1 MNWIDWSVIALFLV
15 SMMAI
20 GLHFSRRAGQSI
32 DSFFVSGR
40 TLKWYIA
47 GSSMV
52 ATSFAADTPL
62 WVCALVRQ
70 YGVPAVWQ
78 YWSPM
83 IGCALAVVLFSRM
96 RRRTGMVTDIEILE
110 LRYDGKSAQML
121 RGLSASMGALVV
133 CPLIIG
139 WVAKAMV
146 TISQEAMGI
155 SGQQIAIAG
164 FSIPA
169 DLLVTV
175 LVMACALLV
184 SASSGLYG
192 VAYTDALMLLIA
204 VFGSFTLAWL
214 SIQEAGGLTAL
225 TAALSSMHV
234 DSQSF
239 LAMSPNITPEVTPGG
254 GTGGLSIW
262 NAVGFF
268 ALLWW
273 GNAFCGGY
281 QAQRVL
287 ACRDTQHASNALLLY
302 TLVYFGVIAWPWI
315 AVGAAS
321 LVILPDMGAA
331 GHDAAYPRMIL
342 EVLPAGLRGLMIMAL
357 VAAFVSTVQ
366 TMFNWGSSYIVND
379 LYRRF
384 IRPEASNRHYI
395 WVSRLATVLI
405 ATAGGVISFSADN
418 IQQLLQIF
426 YVVGAGGMM
435 VEACRWFWW
444 RTNAAGEITAFF
456 ATWFFAL
463 TMLFGH
469 KLAGAEKPLLDGFM
483 GSLLRLPDGVSF
495 TSDHD
500 TLGARMLLVMMVG
513 LVSVLAGSLCTRA
526 VDKNQ
531 LVKFVERTRIFH
543 LGWRP
548 VTRLIEGYVPAQT
561 VPRVLVDW
569 VLVLATVTSLLLAL
583 SGILQARPA
592 MTVGLLAV
600 FVVLLLIVLRR
611 TRRETSDDAAT
622 PSSGGGTQFQPQAEQ
637 GLGG

>member
-1 MNWIDWSVIALFLV
+1 
-15 SMMAI
+15 
-20 GLHFSRRAGQSI
+20 
-32 DSFFVSGR
+32 
-40 TLKWYIA
+40 
-47 GSSMV
+47 
-52 ATSFAADTPL
+52 
-62 WVCALVRQ
+62 
-70 YGVPAVWQ
+70 
-78 YWSPM
+78 
-83 IGCALAVVLFSRM
+83 
-96 RRRTGMVTDIEILE
+96 
-110 LRYDGKSAQML
+110 
-121 RGLSASMGALVV
+121 
-133 CPLIIG
+133 
-139 WVAKAMV
+139 
-146 TISQEAMGI
+146 
-155 SGQQIAIAG
+155 
-164 FSIPA
+164 
-169 DLLVTV
+169 
-175 LVMACALLV
+175 
-184 SASSGLYG
+184 
-192 VAYTDALMLLIA
+192 
-204 VFGSFTLAWL
+204 
-214 SIQEAGGLTAL
+214 
-225 TAALSSMHV
+225 
-234 DSQSF
+234 
-239 LAMSPNITPEVTPGG
+239 
-254 GTGGLSIW
+254 
-262 NAVGFF
+262 
-268 ALLWW
+268 
-273 GNAFCGGY
+273 
-281 QAQRVL
+281 
-287 ACRDTQHASNALLLY
+287 
-302 TLVYFGVIAWPWI
+302 
-315 AVGAAS
+315 
-321 LVILPDMGAA
+321 
-331 GHDAAYPRMIL
+331 
-342 EVLPAGLRGLMIMAL
+342 
-357 VAAFVSTVQ
+357 
-366 TMFNWGSSYIVND
+366 MFNWGSSYIVND

-384 IRPEASNRHYI
+384 IRTEASNRHYI

-526 VDKNQ
+526 VDKKQ
-531 LVKFVERTRIFH
+531 LVKFVERTRIFQ

-569 VLVLATVTSLLLAL
+569 VLVLATVTSLLLAF

-622 PSSGGGTQFQPQAEQ
+622 PSSGSGK
-637 GLGG
+637 